1 MCYFNF
7 DMGKTIRFSI
17 SIPEELGEKLEEL
30 LRRKGYRN
38 RSEAFR
44 DFIRAS
50 LVEEE
55 WRESRGEVVGV
66 LSIVYD
72 HHVRALSEKITEIEH
87 CNLGCVVSS
96 LHVHLDEDHCLEAI
110 VLRGPQERVQKV
122 ADEIIATK
130 GVKLGKLLAASTGKN
145 LA

>member
-1 MCYFNF
+1 
-7 DMGKTIRFSI
+7 MGKTIRFSI
-17 SIPEELGEKLEEL
+17 SIPEELSKKLEDL
-30 LRRKGYRN
+30 LKRKGYKN
-38 RSEAFR
+38 RSEALR

-55 WRESRGEVVGV
+55 WKESRGEVVGV

-96 LHVHLDEDHCLEAI
+96 LHVHLDEDHCLETI
-110 VLRGPQERVQKV
+110 VLRGKKERVQRIS
-122 ADEIIATK
+122 DEIISTK
-130 GVKLGKLLAASTGKN
+130 GVILGKLLAASTGKD

>member
-1 MCYFNF
+1 
-7 DMGKTIRFSI
+7 MGKTIRFSI
-17 SIPEELGEKLEEL
+17 SIPEELGDKLEEL
-30 LRRKGYRN
+30 LRRKGYKN

-55 WRESRGEVVGV
+55 WKDSRGEVVGV

-110 VLRGPQERVQKV
+110 VLRGEKEKVQRIS
-122 ADEIIATK
+122 DEIISTK
-130 GVKLGKLLAASTGKN
+130 GVILGKLLAASTGKD

>member
-1 MCYFNF
+1 
-7 DMGKTIRFSI
+7 MGKTIRFSI
-17 SIPEELGEKLEEL
+17 SIPEELGDKLEEL
-30 LRRKGYRN
+30 LRRKGYKN

-55 WRESRGEVVGV
+55 WKDSRGEVVGV

-87 CNLGCVVSS
+87 FNLGCVVSS

-110 VLRGPQERVQKV
+110 VLRGEREKVQRIS
-122 ADEIIATK
+122 DEIISTK
-130 GVKLGKLLAASTGKN
+130 GVILGKLLAASTGKD